1 MSTFRWEGEATA
13 RGVMD
18 LAGLDRF
25 SYAAPTWIAQE
36 LLGDDAV
43 VQTGLG
49 GILARLLPVGDRWL
63 VEVQRG
69 LPEPIMEW
77 AVGHELAHWF
87 RRSSCARVRGVRA
100 EEERICD
107 YAGAALA
114 MPWDAFQRR
123 IRATQS
129 DPQQLALEF
138 GTTPTSAALRIGE
151 IEDRPMAVWI
161 RSGHLYVRGPDWFA
175 RQPEQV
181 AHDIRHGG
189 PGIRTT
195 TLGRGRTWVEYA
207 ADAS

>member
-1 MSTFRWEGEATA
+1 M
-13 RGVMD
+13 
-18 LAGLDRF
+18 DRF
-25 SYAAPTWIAQE
+25 DYAAPTWLAQE
-36 LLGDDAV
+36 LLGEDAV
-43 VQTGLG
+43 VQTSLG
-49 GILARLLPVGDRWL
+49 GMLARLLHVGERWL

-87 RRSSCARVRGVRA
+87 RRTNCARVRGVRA

-114 MPWDAFQRR
+114 MPWDAFMRR
-123 IRATQS
+123 IGATSS

-161 RSGHLYVRGPDWFA
+161 RSGHLYVRGPDWFSLSREQAERDA
-175 RQPEQV
+175 R
-181 AHDIRHGG
+181 GG

-195 TLGRGRTWVEYA
+195 TLGRGRTWIEYA
-207 ADAS
+207 S